1 MNITTIKSGAS
12 LFIRKAQFFLRRN
25 APTILTASGIVA
37 TGAAIVTS
45 SFAGIKAKDII
56 NDTKNNLEIIKN
68 DNYVEEKTRK
78 KDKLKVYMNAAGRM
92 LKVYTP
98 ILLLYSLSTGSM
110 LSSTN
115 IMKKRNAALAA
126 SYAAIQSQFLSYR
139 DRVKAA
145 LGEEAEAKVFDNI
158 KKKKVKKIDENG
170 NEVEEEIEEYGL
182 EQDDYIYMFDETMP
196 GWTKNTRFNLDT
208 LIMYEDR
215 LTSQLIRQGFIFM
228 EDVWKLLGVERTQ
241 LSKTQL
247 QEARVV
253 GWIYDRDAPNGDNR
267 VSFGLRN
274 VDGSLTQ
281 RAKDMLRRG
290 DPGVLL
296 IFNPDGDI
304 VTGNI
309 DKSTGIAKRV
319 YGETARF

>member
-1 MNITTIKSGAS
+1 MNITTIKSGVS
-12 LFIRKAQFFLRRN
+12 LFIKKAQFFVRRN
-25 APTILTASGIVA
+25 TPTLLTAGGIMA

-45 SFAGIKAKDII
+45 SFAGVKAKDII
-56 NDTKNNLEIIKN
+56 IDTKNNLEDIKKSIYN
-68 DNYVEEKTRK
+68 DEKTRN
-78 KDKLKVYMNAAGRM
+78 KDKLKVYMNATCRI
-92 LKVYTP
+92 LKVYAPT
-98 ILLLYSLSTGSM
+98 LLLYSLSAGSM

-126 SYAAIQSQFLSYR
+126 SYAAIQSQYLAYR

-145 LGEEAEAKVFDNI
+145 IGEEAEAKVFDDI

-170 NEVEEEIEEYGL
+170 NEIEEEIEEYGL

-196 GWTKNTRFNLDT
+196 GWTKNTRYNLDT

-215 LTSQLIRQGFIFM
+215 LTSQLIRQGFLFM

-253 GWIYDRDAPNGDNR
+253 GWIYDRDIPNGDNR

-274 VDGSLTQ
+274 ADGSLTQ

-296 IFNPDGDI
+296 VFNPDGDI

-309 DKSTGIAKRV
+309 DKSTGIAKRI